1 MYCSGCGSQLQTGLN
16 YCSRCGRR
24 VAEDQQGGSGFAPT
38 PPVIAAITAGVG
50 FFCFMLVLRVL
61 TRSDV
66 PPNQFIPISFV
77 YFSALFGIC
86 FMILRHGSAAIKNE
100 AARTEHP
107 EQVAAEPVYIRPAN
121 TAQLPE
127 PSDLPASVT
136 EHTTRT
142 LEKTPVRRS

>member
-1 MYCSGCGSQLQTGLN
+1 MYCSGCGSQLLMGLN

-24 VAEDQQGGSGFAPT
+24 VADDQQAGSGFAPT

-50 FFCFMLVLRVL
+50 FFCYMLVLRVL
-61 TRSDV
+61 TRSGV

-77 YFSALFGIC
+77 YFTALFGIC
-86 FMILRHGSAAIKNE
+86 FMILRHGSAALKTE
-100 AARTEHP
+100 APRTEQS
-107 EQVAAEPVYIRPAN
+107 EQVAAEPSFIGPTN
-121 TAQLPE
+121 TAQLRE